1 MEAIEKEE
9 SFSLEILKSLRPI
22 AALTEEQ
29 LDNRPRDNYYNL
41 GRWLEKSF
49 SSYLKDNKNL
59 SRYVHNA
66 IIING
71 QFIKFCQEKNIKITC
86 LHKDT
91 IISWRTPSG
100 SEKFF
105 MQGVFLI
112 SSDNLEFI
120 HAALFHKGSQ
130 NDDEVSFFALV
141 SEKNYKEYLNL
152 RSSFEDW
159 CTERDREN
167 CLIRVIG
174 GEDIPYTKDNS
185 WEDLIL
191 PDDTKKEI
199 KLFVENFLGSKEFYR
214 QNKIPWKT
222 GGIFFG
228 PPGCHAKETPIM
240 MSDGS
245 WKNVENIKV
254 GEYLMGPDSEPR
266 EVLKLVNGKENMYKI
281 TPIKGKSFIVN
292 ENHILHLQHSGTS
305 VGCPKEC
312 NITVKNYLNLS
323 QCLKEKLKLVKSPEL
338 KFYSDKFINSENY
351 EIDPYILGVW
361 LGDGTLGKP
370 EFTSADPEII
380 QYIENFAEKNNLN
393 VNKRKSKSKA
403 LTIALSAKD
412 GYKNSFTKHLRDL
425 KIIDKKIIPQKYLTA
440 DINTR
445 LQLLA
450 GIIDTDGS
458 YNALSWNPSEKYNK
472 KFLHNKGCF
481 DFIQKDFELSKQ
493 VQFLCHSLGLGCT
506 LKKCIKTIKSINFS
520 GEYYRMSIYGDIF
533 NIPTKLPR
541 KQARRGNANK
551 NCRMIGIKSV
561 ELVGVDDFYG
571 FTVDKDHLYVMDD
584 FWITHNCGKTSI
596 IKTII
601 SNYNFKPVTISP
613 SADDSAVREAFSY
626 AEEQSPSLLYFEDLD
641 SLLERNIDLSSF
653 LNLMDGI
660 ASKNGIMILATANEI
675 RQLKPSITDRP
686 SRFDRKFKIS
696 LPDQKMA
703 YIYLSRWFGKMTS
716 VTKLKSLAKLSEQ
729 NNFSYAYLKEL
740 YISSMFEA
748 LSKKRKVPTERDID
762 SAVNR
767 LMKEKNLI
775 KRKSVN
781 TEEYLD

>member
-1 MEAIEKEE
+1 MINNFNSMEAMEKEE

-22 AALTEEQ
+22 ASLTEEQ

-49 SSYLKDNKNL
+49 SFYLKDNKNL

-91 IISWRTPSG
+91 IISWRAPSG

-152 RSSFEDW
+152 RGSFEDW

-167 CLIRVIG
+167 CLIRVIA

-199 KLFVENFLGSKEFYR
+199 KLFVENFLSSKEFYR

-228 PPGCHAKETPIM
+228 PPG
-240 MSDGS
+240 
-245 WKNVENIKV
+245 
-254 GEYLMGPDSEPR
+254 
-266 EVLKLVNGKENMYKI
+266 
-281 TPIKGKSFIVN
+281 
-292 ENHILHLQHSGTS
+292 
-305 VGCPKEC
+305 
-312 NITVKNYLNLS
+312 
-323 QCLKEKLKLVKSPEL
+323 
-338 KFYSDKFINSENY
+338 
-351 EIDPYILGVW
+351 
-361 LGDGTLGKP
+361 
-370 EFTSADPEII
+370 
-380 QYIENFAEKNNLN
+380 
-393 VNKRKSKSKA
+393 
-403 LTIALSAKD
+403 
-412 GYKNSFTKHLRDL
+412 
-425 KIIDKKIIPQKYLTA
+425 
-440 DINTR
+440 
-445 LQLLA
+445 
-450 GIIDTDGS
+450 
-458 YNALSWNPSEKYNK
+458 
-472 KFLHNKGCF
+472 
-481 DFIQKDFELSKQ
+481 
-493 VQFLCHSLGLGCT
+493 
-506 LKKCIKTIKSINFS
+506 
-520 GEYYRMSIYGDIF
+520 
-533 NIPTKLPR
+533 
-541 KQARRGNANK
+541 
-551 NCRMIGIKSV
+551 
-561 ELVGVDDFYG
+561 
-571 FTVDKDHLYVMDD
+571 
-584 FWITHNCGKTSI
+584 CGKTSI

-613 SADDSAVREAFSY
+613 SADDNAVREAFSY

-703 YIYLSRWFGKMTS
+703 YIYLSRWFGKMAS

-762 SAVNR
+762 NAVNR